1 MSGPWGQVPQ
11 TERSRAAGGTGEREV
26 PGSLPKTMKHGGR
39 SSTQSAHTHRQP
51 HPRAIAQGHVAA
63 SAASQVCPRGSLW
76 LCDKVTCVCF
86 WSRARVE
93 SHGKGRATAQ
103 EAETA
108 LCRVRPA
115 CHGWK
120 VIAGQVGPPS
130 QRPGP
135 VPPRAQRD
143 GKPGPLFGVGA
154 GWVLPG
160 LRGWASAGEKGLCP
174 HPSFRTR
181 LLSTPGSWFTPATTC
196 PPSLPVH
203 TW

>member
-1 MSGPWGQVPQ
+1 MCARPPSGCRGENEGNWAGPLRGSGKSRSPLSGSWGQVPQ

-39 SSTQSAHTHRQP
+39 SSTQSAHTRRQP
-51 HPRAIAQGHVAA
+51 HPRAIAQGHVVA

-120 VIAGQVGPPS
+120 AIMGQVGPPS

-135 VPPRAQRD
+135 IPPRAQRD
-143 GKPGPLFGVGA
+143 GKPGPLFAPWGGGRMGPSRSQRVG
-154 GWVLPG
+154 
-160 LRGWASAGEKGLCP
+160 
-174 HPSFRTR
+174 FR
-181 LLSTPGSWFTPATTC
+181 W
-196 PPSLPVH
+196 
-203 TW
+203 